1 MRKICYYCGK
11 KPLAGKVMSR
21 KGQYKAKGGTGSK
34 ISRRNNRLILP
45 NLQHIRANIAG
56 KVASVFA
63 CTKCIK
69 AGKVKKAL

>member
-11 KPLAGKVMSR
+11 RPLAGKTMSR

-34 ISRRNNRLILP
+34 VSRRNVRTILP
-45 NLQHIRANIAG
+45 NLQHLRADIDG
-56 KVASVFA
+56 KVKSVFA

-69 AGKVKKAL
+69 AGKVKKA

>member
-11 KPLAGKVMSR
+11 KAVAGAVMSR

-34 ISRRNNRLILP
+34 ISRRNLRLIKP
-45 NLQHIRANIAG
+45 NLQRIKAIIEG
-56 KVASVFA
+56 KAASVFA

-69 AGKVKKAL
+69 SGKVKKA